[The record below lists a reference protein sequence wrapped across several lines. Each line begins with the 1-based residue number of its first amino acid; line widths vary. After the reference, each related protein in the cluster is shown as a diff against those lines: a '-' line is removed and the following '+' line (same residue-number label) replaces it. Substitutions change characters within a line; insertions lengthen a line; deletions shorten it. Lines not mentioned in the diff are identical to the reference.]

1 MTTEQQE
8 RADQVRKEREREQ
21 QRRERE
27 QREAMSVDKARGERR
42 EQDGLDQHRVQRLE
56 SALASGDP
64 RELRRAGGA
73 GTPEYAEAA
82 KRVNARATAAAR
94 GRAVADDASRQ
105 EQAQQGQRP
114 AQQSPAQR
122 QESRADEMVRRQKE
136 LAAQRA
142 RDKDRG
148 LGR

>member
-1 MTTEQQE
+1 MTTEQE
-8 RADQVRKEREREQ
+8 RADQARKDRERDQ

-27 QREAMSVDKARGERR
+27 HREATAVDKAKGERR
-42 EQDGLDQHRVQRLE
+42 EQDGLDQRRVQRLE
-56 SALASGDP
+56 AVLASGDP

-73 GTPEYAEAA
+73 GSPEYAEAA

-105 EQAQQGQRP
+105 EQAQQGRRP

-122 QESRADEMVRRQKE
+122 QETLREQTVRRQQE

-142 RDKDRG
+142 RDKDRS